1 MPTKTTYSISEV
13 ATQFQLSV
21 PTLRYYDQQG
31 LIPGL
36 SKNAAG
42 YRQFTAK
49 DLNTLRIVEC
59 LKRTGLSIRDIKQF
73 MTLVQAGDST
83 LSQRLA
89 LFQHARQRMADQI
102 EQLEQTFAVL
112 DYKCDYYQRAV
123 DNGTEAHVQ
132 AQHPDLPD
140 PQLLRELQLRGRGV
154 NLLDAVDDQ
163 GETNKRQEL

>member
-89 LFQHARQRMADQI
+89 LFQHAGNAWPTNSSNSNR
-102 EQLEQTFAVL
+102 
-112 DYKCDYYQRAV
+112 
-123 DNGTEAHVQ
+123 
-132 AQHPDLPD
+132 
-140 PQLLRELQLRGRGV
+140 LLRSSIINV
-154 NLLDAVDDQ
+154 TT
-163 GETNKRQEL
+163 TNALSTTAPKPTFRPNTPIYQTRNYYASSNCAAAA